1 MSIAIIGAGA
11 AGMMAAIAAK
21 DAGAGEVFLLE
32 RGSRP
37 GWKINITGKGR
48 CNVTNNCDVQTLIK
62 NVPGNG
68 RFLYSAFNNFNS
80 EDTMAF
86 FEGLSVPLKT
96 ERGNRVFPVS
106 DNAKDISGALITA
119 IKRRG
124 IRIITDRATAIEVKD
139 GAVCAVRGEK
149 GRYACKAVILA
160 TGGKSYPRTG
170 SDGSGYKLARDLG
183 HTVTKLRASL
193 VPLEAKGSIPAQLE
207 GLSLRNIAV
216 ALSKDGKQIYNDFGE
231 MIFTHKG
238 VSGPVILSSSAHV
251 ARDELFP
258 CKLTI
263 DLKPALDE
271 QTLDKRVLRDFE
283 ENLNRDFANVLGKLL
298 PAKMIPVVVRLS
310 GIPSNKKV
318 NAITKQERAALVHLI
333 KHFELEITGTAP
345 IDEAII
351 TAGGISIK
359 EIDPKTMAS
368 KLVDGLFFAGEV
380 IDVDAYTGGFNL
392 QIAWST
398 GMCAGQS
405 AAERMYM
412 YE

>member
-32 RGSRP
+32 RGARP

-48 CNVTNNCDVQTLIK
+48 CNFTNNCDVQTLIK

-68 RFLYSAFNNFNS
+68 RFLYSAFNNFDAS
-80 EDTMAF
+80 DAMAF
-86 FEGLSVPLKT
+86 FEGLGVPLKT

-124 IRIITDRATAIEVKD
+124 IKIITDRVTAIEVKD
-139 GAVCAVRGEK
+139 GAVCAVKGEK
-149 GRYACKAVILA
+149 GRYPCRAAILA

-170 SDGSGYKLARDLG
+170 SDGSGYRLATAVG
-183 HTVTKLRASL
+183 HTVTKLRPSL
-193 VPLEAKGSIPAQLE
+193 VPLEARGNIPARLE
-207 GLSLRNIAV
+207 GLSLKNIAIT
-216 ALSKDGKQIYNDFGE
+216 LSQDGKQLYSDFGE
-231 MIFTHKG
+231 MVFTHRG
-238 VSGPVILSSSAHV
+238 VSGPVILSASAHV
-251 ARDELFP
+251 ARDECFP
-258 CKLTI
+258 CTLTI

-271 QTLDKRVLRDFE
+271 QTLDRRILRDFE

-298 PAKMIPVVVRLS
+298 PAKLIPVMVGLS

-318 NAITKQERAALVHLI
+318 NVITKQERAALVHHV
-333 KHFELEITGTAP
+333 KHFELTITGTAP

-351 TAGGISIK
+351 TAGGVSTK

-368 KLVDGLFFAGEV
+368 KLIDGLFFAGEV

-398 GMCAGQS
+398 GMRAGQA

>member
-32 RGSRP
+32 RGARP

-68 RFLYSAFNNFNS
+68 RFLYSAFNNFDAS
-80 EDTMAF
+80 DAMAF
-86 FEGLSVPLKT
+86 FEGLGVPLKT

-124 IRIITDRATAIEVKD
+124 IKIITDRVTAIEVKD
-139 GAVCAVRGEK
+139 GAVCAVKGEK
-149 GRYACKAVILA
+149 GRYPCRAAILA

-170 SDGSGYKLARDLG
+170 SDGTGYRLATAVG
-183 HTVTKLRASL
+183 HTVTKLRPSL
-193 VPLEAKGSIPAQLE
+193 VPLEARGNIPARLE
-207 GLSLRNIAV
+207 GLSLKNIAIT
-216 ALSKDGKQIYNDFGE
+216 LSQDGKQLYSDFGE
-231 MIFTHKG
+231 MVFTHRG
-238 VSGPVILSSSAHV
+238 VSGPVILSASAHV
-251 ARDELFP
+251 ARDERFP
-258 CKLTI
+258 CTLTI

-271 QTLDKRVLRDFE
+271 QTLDRRILRDFE

-298 PAKMIPVVVRLS
+298 PAKLIPVMVGLS

-318 NAITKQERAALVHLI
+318 NVITKQERAALVHHV
-333 KHFELEITGTAP
+333 KHFELTITGTAP

-351 TAGGISIK
+351 TAGGISTK

-368 KLVDGLFFAGEV
+368 KLIDGLFFAGEV

-398 GMCAGQS
+398 GMRAGQS
-405 AAERMYM
+405 AAERRYM